1 MNAVLATDA
10 HVFVDYDRSLIAF
23 RDRLHRA
30 DRRAHG
36 KLAVHAAIARPD
48 RGKTLE
54 NRRLHGDPVGS
65 RDFVDA
71 RSRMVIPIFAGM
83 YALPATNALRG
94 VEENGSWLAVE
105 KCSRRDQRSV
115 LFTHRADSISRIPRD
130 QAVPALSK
138 RTTGDVG
145 GSLVKLAVFHKRAAN
160 LGACL
165 LDRRKWRV

>member
-10 HVFVDYDRSLIAF
+10 HVFVDYDRPLIAF

-30 DRRAHG
+30 YRAAQG

-48 RGKTLE
+48 RRKTFE
-54 NRRLHGDPVGS
+54 NRRLHGDPVRS

-83 YALPATNALRG
+83 YALPATNAFRR
-94 VEENGSWLAVE
+94 VKENGSWIAVE

-115 LFTHRADSISRIPRD
+115 LFTHRAHSIARIRRD
-130 QAVPALSK
+130 QAVPA
-138 RTTGDVG
+138 
-145 GSLVKLAVFHKRAAN
+145 SL
-160 LGACL
+160 
-165 LDRRKWRV
+165 